1 MESGI
6 EREQILM
13 DRGQLPVT
21 SLEFNQAMS
30 DFKTMFPQTDED
42 VIEMVLRSNH
52 GAVDVTIDQLLSMN
66 IDSEKE
72 KLRSQ
77 SETNSQNNDEV

>member
-21 SLEFNQAMS
+21 SLEFNQAMR